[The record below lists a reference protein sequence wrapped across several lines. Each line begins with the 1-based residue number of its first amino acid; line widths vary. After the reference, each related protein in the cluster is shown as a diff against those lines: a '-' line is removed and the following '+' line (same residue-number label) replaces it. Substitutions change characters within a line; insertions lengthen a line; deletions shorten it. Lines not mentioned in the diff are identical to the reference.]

1 MNTLLLYLGL
11 FGVLFAVGA
20 PVVLS
25 LAAAAVAMLLL
36 KGIDLLVF
44 AQKFM
49 VSMDNFGLTAMLF
62 FILAGEIMNGGGMTR
77 RIVAAVSKLVK
88 GIPGG
93 LAIITLVSCALFA
106 AINGSAIA
114 TALAIGAIMYPAMV
128 RQGYS
133 PAFSAA
139 VIASGG
145 IIGPIIPP
153 SIPMIIYGSTTGD
166 SVAALFTGGFI
177 IGIIMTIAECIVAYL
192 VSKKRGYGVNVP
204 EIEFGNTKGIA
215 WALAFPVLIM
225 VSIMAGIMT
234 PTETSAMA
242 VVYAWLVGTFI
253 YREFKI
259 RDLPE
264 MVGRAMKSSGAVM
277 AIVGAATA
285 IAFVLTYDRVPQQV
299 TETMVANIHTPFL
312 FMAVT
317 FGILFIVGMI
327 MDLTPAILIL
337 TPIFIGPVAAF
348 HVDPIY
354 FGVFF
359 CATLTAGLITPP
371 VGTLIYLGC
380 SMSKSSLSEVVKE
393 LLPFIV
399 AVYAALFLAVVFPD
413 IITVLPKNVFHL
425 YGGLK

>member
-1 MNTLLLYLGL
+1 MSTLFLYLAL

-36 KGIDLLVF
+36 KGIDLIVF

-49 VSMDNFGLTAMLF
+49 VSMDNFGLTAMFF

-77 RIVAAVSKLVK
+77 RIVAAVSRLVK

-93 LAIITLVSCALFA
+93 LAIVTLLSCAVFA

-114 TALAIGAIMYPAMV
+114 TMLAIGAIMYPAMV

-139 VIASGG
+139 TIGAGG
-145 IIGPIIPP
+145 VVGPIIPP
-153 SIPMIIYGSTTGD
+153 SIPMIVYGSTTGD
-166 SVAALFTGGFI
+166 SVAALFAGGFL
-177 IGIIMTIAECIVAYL
+177 IGVLMVGAEIAVAYL
-192 VSKKRGYGVNVP
+192 VSKKRGWGANVQNVD
-204 EIEFGNTKGIA
+204 FGDTKGIV
-215 WALAFPVLIM
+215 WALVFPALIM
-225 VSIMAGIMT
+225 VSITSGLMT
-234 PTETSAMA
+234 PNETASMA
-242 VVYAWLVGTFI
+242 VMYAWFVGTFI
-253 YREFKI
+253 YKEFRI
-259 RDLPE
+259 RDLPA
-264 MVGRAMKSSGAVM
+264 MTATAMKGSAAVM

-285 IAFVLTYDRVPQQV
+285 VGWILTYERVPQQV
-299 TETMVANIHTPFL
+299 TEALVATIHGPFA

-337 TPIFIGPVAAF
+337 TPIFVAPVAAF
-348 HVDPIY
+348 GIDPIY

-380 SMSKSSLSEVVKE
+380 SMSQSSLSEVVKE
-393 LLPFIV
+393 LLPYIV
-399 AVYAALFLAVVFPD
+399 AVYAALFVSVAFPE
-413 IITVLPKNVFHL
+413 IITYLPKTVLNL
-425 YGGLK
+425 YGS